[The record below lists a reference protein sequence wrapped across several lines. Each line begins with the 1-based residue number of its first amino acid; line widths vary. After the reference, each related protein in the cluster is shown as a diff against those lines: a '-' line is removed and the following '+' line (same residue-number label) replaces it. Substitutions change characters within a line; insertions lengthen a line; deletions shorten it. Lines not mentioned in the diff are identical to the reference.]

1 MGKNPIM
8 DIVLLL
14 VLASLA
20 VLVIT
25 HPDGFA
31 KDVSSVGGYA
41 IAQTT
46 LFTGGTPNFK
56 G

>member
-1 MGKNPIM
+1 MKGTVL

-14 VLASLA
+14 VLASLF
-20 VLVIT
+20 VLIVT

>member
-1 MGKNPIM
+1 MKGTVL

-20 VLVIT
+20 VLIVT

>member
-1 MGKNPIM
+1 M

-14 VLASLA
+14 VLASLG
-20 VLVIT
+20 VLIIT

-46 LFTGGTPNFK
+46 LFSGGTPNFK